1 MLHYSLVATVTD
13 EYQDFGKIGV
23 AALMMVAQ
31 NNDISISEQDAK
43 SAIVPPLLSLPAH
56 PDVKEG
62 LTQLKASGYKLVTLT
77 NSSNYGVK
85 TQMENADMTDFF
97 DARLSIE
104 DIEVYKPDL
113 RAYKWALQQLGV
125 EPGEALMVAAHGWD
139 IAGAKAAGLQTAFI
153 ERPGKATY
161 PLTPAPDYRV
171 KDLNELAALLK
182 KE

>member
-1 MLHYSLVATVTD
+1 M
-13 EYQDFGKIGV
+13 
-23 AALMMVAQ
+23 
-31 NNDISISEQDAK
+31 
-43 SAIVPPLLSLPAH
+43 
-56 PDVKEG
+56 
-62 LTQLKASGYKLVTLT
+62 TLT

-113 RAYKWALQQLGV
+113 RSYKWALQQLGV

-153 ERPGKATY
+153 ERPGKATC
-161 PLTPAPDYRV
+161 PLAPAPDYKV

-182 KE
+182 KDK